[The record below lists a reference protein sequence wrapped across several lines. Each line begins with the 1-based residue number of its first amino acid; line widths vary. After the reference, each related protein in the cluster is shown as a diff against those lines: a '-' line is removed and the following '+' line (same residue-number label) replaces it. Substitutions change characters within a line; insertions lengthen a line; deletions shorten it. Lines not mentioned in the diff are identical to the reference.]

1 MVMCVCMCVGGGWE
15 CSLGRVSDN
24 IHDQGRVVVWVGNSV
39 GVGGVGVGGAIMC
52 GGEVMCGRISM
63 SVLFVMGVVVVGSG
77 RMGDSWGVVGC
88 V

>member
-1 MVMCVCMCVGGGWE
+1 
-15 CSLGRVSDN
+15 
-24 IHDQGRVVVWVGNSV
+24 
-39 GVGGVGVGGAIMC
+39 MC